1 MAVDNSWR
9 EPERSIWPFYDCLL
23 VLRDIEESGQV
34 TRSKWLH
41 ALDEVRLYV
50 LDRDIGYLRQ
60 GHDGT
65 FLIWCSKR
73 DGDVEATPEDPVW
86 PSLGQYNREK

>member
-41 ALDEVRLYV
+41 ALDEVRLY
-50 LDRDIGYLRQ
+50 LTETSETSDRGMAELFSSGARKVMAMLSRPLR
-60 GHDGT
+60 T
-65 FLIWCSKR
+65 
-73 DGDVEATPEDPVW
+73 
-86 PSLGQYNREK
+86 